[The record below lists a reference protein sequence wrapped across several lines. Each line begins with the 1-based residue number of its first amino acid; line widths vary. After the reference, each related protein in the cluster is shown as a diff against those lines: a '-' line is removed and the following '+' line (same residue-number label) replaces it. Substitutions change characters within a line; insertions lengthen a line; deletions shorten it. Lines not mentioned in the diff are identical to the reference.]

1 MANDVIL
8 EMQNANRTLD
18 ADLVFDDRSPNVY
31 DAVVNIPESG
41 KTFVHFFCIYCS
53 FS

>member
-18 ADLVFDDRSPNVY
+18 GESELDDRSPNV
-31 DAVVNIPESG
+31 DDVLLNVPESG
-41 KTFVHFFCIYCS
+41 KTFVHFLFIY
-53 FS
+53 